1 MKIIGCD
8 FHPSFQ
14 QIAMVDTETGEQTE
28 KKLTPGEAVQ
38 FYRQLQGPVLVGM
51 EACGNTLWFER
62 LLAQLGHPL
71 WLGDAG
77 KIRAL
82 EVRKQKTDRRDAECC
97 CSCCWRSDFRGSGC
111 RARSSGMYGSYCSI
125 GTSWWA

>member
-14 QIAMVDTETGEQTE
+14 QIAMVDSATGEYTE
-28 KKLTPGEAVQ
+28 RKLNAAEAHP
-38 FYRQLQGPVLVGM
+38 FYRELQGKVIVGM

-62 LLAQLGHPL
+62 LLAELGHEL
-71 WLGDAG
+71 RLGDAA

-82 EVRKQKTDRRDAECC
+82 EVRKQKTDRRDADLRLTLGLARFATAAR
-97 CSCCWRSDFRGSGC
+97 WRYLGASFHRQPYA
-111 RARSSGMYGSYCSI
+111 ARTQG
-125 GTSWWA
+125 